1 VQYKNG
7 RFTGARLCALTRIGI
22 GGNTLAC
29 LPTMADGKVDDVV
42 WKIHCDAV
50 DKALANRTE
59 TIKAAS
65 AAAADLLGALKLAPG
80 L

>member
-1 VQYKNG
+1 
-7 RFTGARLCALTRIGI
+7 
-22 GGNTLAC
+22 
-29 LPTMADGKVDDVV
+29 VDDVV

-65 AAAADLLGALKLAPG
+65 AAAADLLGALKLAPR